1 MALHTNI
8 EYPVIGGHVPRL
20 RDIRVVVHDTDVIPE
35 DSALFIAVESNVVVL
50 YVDAEK
56 WADLFGLGVVA
67 AGTYVVEAS
76 GMSITVTVN
85 GPETSSTDVDPLPVE
100 PCTIVWLANN
110 SQAAFVSSLET
121 VTGMRI
127 APEPGADPVEMK
139 VGSGLSVEGSLDRV
153 FRGDPT
159 SLEYPSPE
167 GLLMLNGHSTSS
179 VPIRASRSV
188 SMDVINDNEG
198 LTIPTGE
205 GSVVLPS
212 PVMLIRKAVEDEP

>member
-8 EYPVIGGHVPRL
+8 EYPVIGGHIPRL

-35 DSALFIAVESNVVVL
+35 DSTLFIAVESNVVVL
-50 YVDAEK
+50 YVDDEK
-56 WADLFGLGVVA
+56 RADLFELDVVA
-67 AGTYVVEAS
+67 PGTYVVEAS

-110 SQAAFVSSLET
+110 NQAAFVSSLET

-127 APEPGADPVEMK
+127 APGPGADTVEMK
-139 VGSGLSVEGSLDRV
+139 VGSGLSVEGALDRV

-159 SLEYPSPE
+159 PLEYSSPE

-205 GSVVLPS
+205 GSAVLPS
-212 PVMLIRKAVEDEP
+212 PVMLIRKVVEDEP